1 MVIKHTTWPQNIQ
14 NGSKIYHL
22 YPFQDPPMYTKIWIS
37 PSGKPVANCE
47 ECAAQNCETKPSKTE
62 QKFQMQNE
70 KTGVEKGS
78 KNFYAIR

>member
-1 MVIKHTTWPQNIQ
+1 
-14 NGSKIYHL
+14 
-22 YPFQDPPMYTKIWIS
+22 MYTKIWIS